1 MFLLSSYA
9 MKFPM
14 KKSKKVVKEV
24 VLFKSH
30 QGKFCI
36 DLYKDLNDTKK
47 QEKQKSRV
55 KYFQAKGIENKA

>member
-14 KKSKKVVKEV
+14 KKSKKAVKK

-30 QGKFCI
+30 QGRFCI
-36 DLYKDLNDTKK
+36 DLYKDL
-47 QEKQKSRV
+47 KQKSKRS
-55 KYFQAKGIENKA
+55 KNLG

>member
-9 MKFPM
+9 MEFPM
-14 KKSKKVVKEV
+14 KKSKKVVKEE

-30 QGKFCI
+30 QGRFCI

-47 QEKQKSRV
+47 EKQKSRV